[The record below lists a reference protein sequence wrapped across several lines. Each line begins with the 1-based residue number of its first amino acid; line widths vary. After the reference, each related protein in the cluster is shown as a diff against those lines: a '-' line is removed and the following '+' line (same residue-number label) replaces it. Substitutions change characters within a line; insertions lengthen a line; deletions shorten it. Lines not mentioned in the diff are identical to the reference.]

1 MHACACLSG
10 HVCASVCML
19 VGSLSFHV
27 EIINDMDVGIESL
40 SASQLQQNTDLTV
53 RFSL

>member
-10 HVCASVCML
+10 PVRASVRML

-27 EIINDMDVGIESL
+27 EIINYMDVGIESL
-40 SASQLQQNTDLTV
+40 SASQLQ
-53 RFSL
+53 

>member
-10 HVCASVCML
+10 HVCASVCMP
-19 VGSLSFHV
+19 VGSLSLHV
-27 EIINDMDVGIESL
+27 EIINYMDVGIES
-40 SASQLQQNTDLTV
+40 ASQLQLNTDLTV